1 MLGRLPPGSL
11 RHTRLSFANLLALG
25 LCCLFSVL
33 SIGTAMGTTDELPF
47 EIAEGFHVT
56 TAAGDELVHDCFCMT
71 TDGLGRPVVSGPG
84 YIKTLID
91 DNQDGIYDR
100 AIVWST
106 IPKQGAQGLWAE
118 GRKILWVGD
127 GGLWS
132 SEDKNGDLV
141 ADGTPTKLIEFPTG
155 GEHHVHAIRKG
166 PDGYWYVIAGN
177 FSNGISNLLNDQSS
191 PVSRPRAGTLWRI
204 SPDFATKSVWSHGMR
219 NCYDFDFLPDGQIVT
234 FDSDCERE
242 SALPWYRPTRVFVLA
257 PGSDAGWCGQTWKD
271 QDEHITM
278 PQTIASLGRGSPTG
292 VAVYTHNTFPSKY
305 HGAAFVLDWTFGR
318 VIAVMPSRNLPES
331 QRVPNRI
338 PAVNFMQT
346 TGVNGFAPTDLC
358 VANNGDLLVCTGGRG
373 TKGAIYRVAPLAMT
387 DSPEITTNSETDS
400 VSETDSMSRNPTE
413 NVATLFERALRTQ
426 RIDESSANLIA
437 KTLNTPCPWDSW
449 SESQWRK
456 NLLPKH
462 YDMLLQIVTDEL
474 PIDCDESSA
483 ASLKLLAAQI
493 LTRTGASVPTNAI
506 IRAVSSPSP
515 SSKLAGWWLVGR
527 GVITNVQRDAIKIQG
542 YASAAMIPETQ
553 TRWGDHLGS
562 ELPRL
567 CLEAFGLKK
576 WPMAR
581 LEPFQVESTPAGNSL
596 RRTWLWA
603 LNRSPAPLISK
614 QDTAKLDMFLAKRWF
629 GPGLQNLDTRLLDF
643 LATWFPKNH
652 ESLDERERLE
662 FLAALQSALGDR
674 KGTLPQQTDPANPDV
689 LDGYKALGVRQ
700 LPDHVRKAW
709 VDWLLYLIDQA
720 HNSDAEHLEIEAIRT
735 LAMFEP
741 ADSKVVEIL
750 LGLTGPKTHPTFDI
764 HLLCAIA
771 CCTSTRSEE
780 TSAKIASL
788 LIGVVRKLEQAGMHT
803 DNQWPKRIQQL
814 VSALMARDSK
824 LASAFAVTPGQSCA
838 NDIVLINAFPVDTQ
852 AKVRERLQRELLQSE
867 PSSWS
872 NAIVRYALQSQPL
885 SSDTLNALRKALE
898 VPELRRVAIELLSNY
913 PNAQDYKTYLE
924 TLSGSDRTIWGI
936 AWRGLQSLPVTLA
949 DEEWPI
955 MAKLVSETC
964 NSSSTLPQDAVL
976 VRARSA
982 AKQLGIA
989 NPPASNNW
997 NEWGPFLREHL
1008 ADEVYE
1014 QLSQPKVKLDWA
1026 ARMKQSERLQ
1036 GNLEAGKILYDQK
1049 CASCHGT
1056 QTALGPSLAG
1066 VAKRFSRM
1074 DLGTAIFEPSRDVSD
1089 RYRAVRIL
1097 TVDGEVYT
1105 GLVVY
1110 SAADGTTISTATG
1123 QIIRVNKDDL
1133 EELAYSTESI
1143 MPSGLLDDSNDQELA
1158 NLMAYLSSL

>member
-1 MLGRLPPGSL
+1 MLGRL
-11 RHTRLSFANLLALG
+11 LG
-25 LCCLFSVL
+25 LPRQFALICVGVCSLFCLTGDVL
-33 SIGTAMGTTDELPF
+33 ASINPEDLPF
-47 EIAEGFHVT
+47 EMAEGFEVK
-56 TAAGDELVHDCFCMT
+56 TAAGDDLVHDCFCMT

-91 DNQDGIYDR
+91 DNQDGVYDR
-100 AIVWST
+100 GILWSKL
-106 IPKQGAQGLWAE
+106 PQQGAQGLWAE

-132 SEDKNGDLV
+132 TEDKNGDLV
-141 ADGTPTKLIEFPTG
+141 ADGSPTKLIEFPTG
-155 GEHHVHAIRKG
+155 GEHHAHAIRKG

-177 FSNGISNLLNDQSS
+177 FANGIAGLLNDQSS

-204 SPDFATKSVWSHGMR
+204 SPDFSTKSVWSHGMR
-219 NCYDFDFLPDGQIVT
+219 NCYDFDFLPDGQVVT

-271 QDEHITM
+271 HDEHITM

-292 VAVYTHNTFPSKY
+292 VAVYTHHAFPSKY

-338 PAVNFMQT
+338 PAENFMQT
-346 TGVNGFAPTDLC
+346 TGVNGFAPTDVC
-358 VANNGDLLVCTGGRG
+358 VASNGDLLVCTGGRG
-373 TKGAIYRVAPLAMT
+373 TKGAIYRVSPISNAGDLAAT
-387 DSPEITTNSETDS
+387 DDKGSADLPE
-400 VSETDSMSRNPTE
+400 NPTR
-413 NVATLFERALRTQ
+413 NVSALFERALRTQ
-426 RIDESSANLIA
+426 RIDEPAANLIA
-437 KTLNTPCPWDSW
+437 KTLDSPCPWDSW
-449 SESQWRK
+449 SEATWRK
-456 NLLPKH
+456 DLLPKH
-462 YDMLLQIVTDEL
+462 FDLLLQIVTDEL

-483 ASLKLLAAQI
+483 ASLKLLAAQM
-493 LTRTGASVPTNAI
+493 LTRVGASVPTNAI
-506 IRAVSSPSP
+506 IRAISSPSP

-527 GVITNVQRDAIKIQG
+527 GTITNVQRDAIKIQG
-542 YASAAMIPETQ
+542 YASAAIIPETQ

-581 LEPFQVESTPAGNSL
+581 IEPFRVENTPAGNSL

-603 LNRSPAPLISK
+603 LSRSPAPLISK
-614 QDTAKLDMFLAKRWF
+614 QDAAKLDMFLAKRWF
-629 GPGLQNLDTRLLDF
+629 GPGAQNLDTRLLDF
-643 LATWFPKNH
+643 LAAWFPKNH
-652 ESLDERERLE
+652 EVLDEREQLE
-662 FLAALQSALGDR
+662 FLAALQSSLGDR

-689 LDGYKALGVRQ
+689 LDGYKSLGVRQ
-700 LPDHVRKAW
+700 LPDHVRKGW
-709 VDWLLYLIDQA
+709 CDWLLYVIDKA
-720 HNSDAEHLEIEAIRT
+720 RNSDSEHLEIEAIRT
-735 LAMFEP
+735 LAMLEP
-741 ADSKVVEIL
+741 ADKKVVEVL
-750 LGLTGPKTHPTFDI
+750 LNLSSSKTHPTFDI
-764 HLLCAIA
+764 HLLCALA
-771 CCTSTRSEE
+771 CCSSPRTEE
-780 TSAKIASL
+780 ISARTAKL
-788 LIGVVRKLEQAGMHT
+788 LIGVVKKLEQAGMHT

-814 VSALMARDSK
+814 VNALMARDGK
-824 LASAFAVTPGQSCA
+824 LASAFAVTSGQSCA

-852 AKVRERLQRELLQSE
+852 AKVRDRLKGELLQSN
-867 PSSWS
+867 PKLWS
-872 NAIVRYALQSQPL
+872 TAIVRYALQSQPL
-885 SSDTLNALRKALE
+885 SPEALDALRKAVD
-898 VPELRRVAIELLSNY
+898 VPELRRVVIELLSNY
-913 PNAQDYKTYLE
+913 PSAADYKIYLD
-924 TLSGSDRTIWGI
+924 TLSGSDRTQWGT
-936 AWRGLQSLPVTLA
+936 AWKGIQTLPVTLA

-964 NSSSTLPQDAVL
+964 NASSTLPQDAVL
-976 VRARSA
+976 ARARSA
-982 AKQLGIA
+982 AKQLGLTT
-989 NPPASNNW
+989 PPASNNW
-997 NEWGPFLREHL
+997 SEWEPFFKEHL
-1008 ADEVYE
+1008 SDEYYA
-1014 QLSQPKVKLDWA
+1014 QLTQPKTKLDWA
-1026 ARMKQSERLQ
+1026 SRMRQTERMP
-1036 GNLEAGKILYDQK
+1036 GNLEAGKTLYDQK
-1049 CASCHGT
+1049 CASCHGA

-1143 MPSGLLDDSNDQELA
+1143 MPSGLLDDNNDQELA

>member
-1 MLGRLPPGSL
+1 MLGRL
-11 RHTRLSFANLLALG
+11 LG
-25 LCCLFSVL
+25 LPRQFALICVGVCNLFCLTADGL
-33 SIGTAMGTTDELPF
+33 ASINPEDLPF
-47 EIAEGFHVT
+47 EMAEGFEVK
-56 TAAGDELVHDCFCMT
+56 TAAGDDLVHDCFCMT

-91 DNQDGIYDR
+91 DNQDGVYDR
-100 AIVWST
+100 GILWSKL
-106 IPKQGAQGLWAE
+106 PQQGAQGLWAE

-132 SEDKNGDLV
+132 TEDKNGDLV
-141 ADGTPTKLIEFPTG
+141 ADGSPTKLIDFPTG
-155 GEHHVHAIRKG
+155 GEHHAHAVRKG

-177 FSNGISNLLNDQSS
+177 FANGISSLLNDQNS

-204 SPDFATKSVWSHGMR
+204 SPDFSTKSVWSHGMR

-271 QDEHITM
+271 HDEHITM

-292 VAVYTHNTFPSKY
+292 VAVYTHHAFPAKY

-338 PAVNFMQT
+338 PAENFMQT
-346 TGVNGFAPTDLC
+346 TGVNGFAPTDVC
-358 VANNGDLLVCTGGRG
+358 VTSNGDLLVCTGGRG
-373 TKGAIYRVAPLAMT
+373 TKGAIYRVSPISNAGELAAT
-387 DSPEITTNSETDS
+387 DDKGSASLPE
-400 VSETDSMSRNPTE
+400 NPTK
-413 NVATLFERALRTQ
+413 NVNALFERALRTQ
-426 RIDESSANLIA
+426 RIDEPAANLIA
-437 KTLNTPCPWDSW
+437 KTLDSPCPWDTW
-449 SESQWRK
+449 SEAIWRK
-456 NLLPKH
+456 DLLPKH
-462 YDMLLQIVTDEL
+462 FDLLLQIVTDEL

-483 ASLKLLAAQI
+483 ASLKLLAAQM
-493 LTRTGASVPTNAI
+493 LTRVGASVPTNAI

-515 SSKLAGWWLVGR
+515 SSRLAGWWLVGR
-527 GVITNVQRDAIKIQG
+527 GTITNVQREAIKIQG
-542 YASAAMIPETQ
+542 YASAAIIPETQ

-567 CLEAFGLKK
+567 CLEAFGLRK

-581 LEPFQVESTPAGNSL
+581 IEPFRVDNTPAGNSL

-603 LNRSPAPLISK
+603 LSRSPAPLISK
-614 QDTAKLDMFLAKRWF
+614 QDSAKLDMFLAKRWF
-629 GPGLQNLDTRLLDF
+629 GPGAQNLDTRLLDF
-643 LATWFPKNH
+643 LAAWFPKNH
-652 ESLDERERLE
+652 EGLDEREQVE
-662 FLAALQSALGDR
+662 FLAALQSSLGDR

-689 LDGYKALGVRQ
+689 LDGYKSLGVRQ
-700 LPDHVRKAW
+700 LPDHVRKSW
-709 VDWLLYLIDQA
+709 CDWLLYMIDRA
-720 HNSDAEHLEIEAIRT
+720 RNSDSEHLEIEAIRT
-735 LAMFEP
+735 LAMLEP
-741 ADSKVVEIL
+741 ADKKVIEVL
-750 LGLTGPKTHPTFDI
+750 LDLSSSKTHPTFDI
-764 HLLCAIA
+764 HLLCALA
-771 CCTSTRSEE
+771 CCSSPRTEE
-780 TSAKIASL
+780 MSARTARL
-788 LIGVVRKLEQAGMHT
+788 LIGVVKKLEQAGMHT

-814 VSALMARDSK
+814 VNALMARDGK
-824 LASAFAVTPGQSCA
+824 LANAFAVTSGQSCA

-852 AKVRERLQRELLQSE
+852 AKVRDRLRGELLQSN
-867 PSSWS
+867 PKLWS
-872 NAIVRYALQSQPL
+872 TAIVRYALQSQPL
-885 SSDTLNALRKALE
+885 SPEALDALRKAVD
-898 VPELRRVAIELLSNY
+898 VPELRRVVIELLSNY
-913 PNAQDYKTYLE
+913 PSAADYKIYLD
-924 TLSGSDRTIWGI
+924 TLSGSDRTQWGT
-936 AWRGLQSLPVTLA
+936 AWKGIQTLPVTLA

-964 NSSSTLPQDAVL
+964 NASSTLPQDAVL
-976 VRARSA
+976 ARARSA
-982 AKQLGIA
+982 AKQLGLST
-989 NPPASNNW
+989 PPAANNW
-997 NEWGPFLREHL
+997 SEWEPFFKEHL
-1008 ADEVYE
+1008 SDEYYA
-1014 QLSQPKVKLDWA
+1014 QLTQPKTKLDWA
-1026 ARMKQSERLQ
+1026 SRMRQTERMQ
-1036 GNLEAGKILYDQK
+1036 GNLEAGKTLYDQK
-1049 CASCHGT
+1049 CASCHGA

-1143 MPSGLLDDSNDQELA
+1143 MPSGLLDDNNDQELA

>member
-1 MLGRLPPGSL
+1 MLGRL
-11 RHTRLSFANLLALG
+11 LG
-25 LCCLFSVL
+25 LPRHAGLSYPHLLCAGLCYLFCLAGGVSTNV
-33 SIGTAMGTTDELPF
+33 IADDLPF
-47 EIAEGFHVT
+47 EMAEGFQVT
-56 TAAGDELVHDCFCMT
+56 MAAGDELVHDCFCMT
-71 TDGLGRPVVSGPG
+71 TDGMGRPVVSGPG

-91 DNQDGIYDR
+91 DNEDGVYDR
-100 AIVWST
+100 AVVWSKL
-106 IPKQGAQGLWAE
+106 PQQGAQGLWAE

-141 ADGTPTKLIEFPTG
+141 ADGSPTKLIEFPTG
-155 GEHHVHAIRKG
+155 GEHHAHAIRKG

-177 FSNGISNLLNDQSS
+177 FSNGISSLLNDQNS
-191 PVSRPRAGTLWRI
+191 PISRPRAGTLWRI
-204 SPDFATKSVWSHGMR
+204 SPDFSTKSVWSHGMR

-271 QDEHITM
+271 HDEYITM

-292 VAVYTHNTFPSKY
+292 VAVYTHHSFPPKY

-318 VIAVMPSRNLPES
+318 VIAVMPARNLPEP

-338 PAVNFMQT
+338 PAENFMLT

-358 VANNGDLLVCTGGRG
+358 VASNGDLLVCTGGRG
-373 TKGAIYRVAPLAMT
+373 TKGAIYRVTALATTEDASSISANEAVAP
-387 DSPEITTNSETDS
+387 SS
-400 VSETDSMSRNPTE
+400 NPTE
-413 NVATLFERALRTQ
+413 NVAALFERALRTQ

-449 SESQWRK
+449 SEAQWRK
-456 NLLPKH
+456 DLLPKH
-462 YDMLLQIVTDEL
+462 YEMLLQIVTDEL

-483 ASLKLLAAQI
+483 ASLKLLAAQM

-553 TRWGDHLGS
+553 TPWGDHLGS

-581 LEPFQVESTPAGNSL
+581 IEPFQVENTPAGNSL

-603 LNRSPAPLISK
+603 LSRSPAPLISK
-614 QDTAKLDMFLAKRWF
+614 QDAAKLDMFLAKRWF
-629 GPGLQNLDTRLLDF
+629 GPGMQNLDTRLLDF
-643 LATWFPKNH
+643 LAAWFPKNH
-652 ESLDERERLE
+652 ENLDQRESLE
-662 FLAALQSALGDR
+662 FLAALQSSLGDR

-689 LDGYKALGVRQ
+689 LDGYKGLGVRQ
-700 LPDHVRKAW
+700 LPEHVRNGW
-709 VDWLLYLIDQA
+709 CDWLLYIIDQA

-735 LAMFEP
+735 LAMLEP
-741 ADSKVVEIL
+741 ADKKVVETL
-750 LGLTGPKTHPTFDI
+750 LSLAGPKTHPTFDI
-764 HLLCAIA
+764 HLLCTIA
-771 CCTSTRSEE
+771 CCTSPRTEE
-780 TSAKIASL
+780 MSANTASL
-788 LIGVVRKLEQAGMHT
+788 LMGVVKKLEQAGMHT

-814 VSALMARDSK
+814 VSALMARDNK

-838 NDIVLINAFPVDTQ
+838 NDIVLINAFPLDIQ
-852 AKVRERLQRELLQSE
+852 AKVRERLRKELLQSE
-867 PSSWS
+867 PNSWS
-872 NAIVRYALQSQPL
+872 TAIVRYALQSQPL
-885 SSDTLNALRKALE
+885 SPETLDALRKAVD
-898 VPELRRVAIELLSNY
+898 VPDLRRVAIELLANY
-913 PNAQDYKTYLE
+913 PDAKDYKTYLD
-924 TLSGSDRTIWGI
+924 TLGGSDRTIWGI

-949 DEEWPI
+949 DEEWPV

-964 NSSSTLPQDAVL
+964 NSSCSLPQDAVL

-989 NPPASNNW
+989 NAPASNNW
-997 NEWGPFLREHL
+997 NEWGPFFKDHL
-1008 ADEVYE
+1008 AEEVYG
-1014 QLSQPKVKLDWA
+1014 QLSQPKAKLDWA
-1026 ARMKQSERLQ
+1026 ARMRQAERLQ
-1036 GNLEAGKILYDQK
+1036 GNLEAGKTLYDQK
-1049 CASCHGT
+1049 CASCHGA

-1097 TVDGEVYT
+1097 TVDGDVYT

-1123 QIIRVNKDDL
+1123 QIIRVNKEDL

-1143 MPSGLLDDSNDQELA
+1143 MPSGLLDDNNDQELA